1 MTEDYTLRETV
12 FRNFLKNPNLGPRE
26 MTQKLGANYNSV
38 KAVYA
43 KLYDEGLLTREGRG
57 NYIPN
62 VSGILLHL
70 MERLETLEKAA
81 K

>member
-1 MTEDYTLRETV
+1 
-12 FRNFLKNPNLGPRE
+12 
-26 MTQKLGANYNSV
+26 
-38 KAVYA
+38 VYA